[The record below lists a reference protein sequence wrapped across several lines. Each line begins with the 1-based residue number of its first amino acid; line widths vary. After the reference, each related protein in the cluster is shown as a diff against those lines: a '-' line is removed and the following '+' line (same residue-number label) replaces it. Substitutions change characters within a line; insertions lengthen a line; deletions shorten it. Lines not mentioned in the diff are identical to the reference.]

1 MILLRLLIIVLL
13 MIILAQLHKYF
24 TERDAKKENGKEFEI
39 EGFAAYPEAPVA
51 HVPTTPVPTTPVP
64 TTPAPTA
71 ALQVSTAM
79 DSLKLEKPVEAIAA
93 PLKEK
98 DKLNEALESTLKD
111 LKHNPLIKNVYLK
124 MAELE
129 KLGTQALAIKN

>member
-1 MILLRLLIIVLL
+1 

-24 TERDAKKENGKEFEI
+24 TERDAKKANGKEFEI
-39 EGFAAYPEAPVA
+39 EGFADYVPAYEAPVPA
-51 HVPTTPVPTTPVP
+51 PAYEA
-64 TTPAPTA
+64 PAPTA

-79 DSLKLEKPVEAIAA
+79 GSLKLEKPVEAIAA
-93 PLKEK
+93 PLNKK

-129 KLGTQALAIKN
+129 KLGTQALAITN

>member
-1 MILLRLLIIVLL
+1 

-24 TERDAKKENGKEFEI
+24 TERDAKKANGKEFEI
-39 EGFAAYPEAPVA
+39 EGFADYVPAYEAQ
-51 HVPTTPVPTTPVP
+51 VPAPAYEA
-64 TTPAPTA
+64 PAPTA

-79 DSLKLEKPVEAIAA
+79 GSLKLEKPVEAIAA
-93 PLKEK
+93 PLNKK

-129 KLGTQALAIKN
+129 KLGTQALAITN

>member
-1 MILLRLLIIVLL
+1 MILLRTLIVLLL

-24 TERDAKKENGKEFEI
+24 TERDAKKANGKEFEI
-39 EGFAAYPEAPVA
+39 EGFADYVPAYEAQ
-51 HVPTTPVPTTPVP
+51 VPAPAYEA
-64 TTPAPTA
+64 PAPTA

-79 DSLKLEKPVEAIAA
+79 GSLKLEKPVEAIAA
-93 PLKEK
+93 PLNKK

-129 KLGTQALAIKN
+129 KLGTQALAITN

>member
-51 HVPTTPVPTTPVP
+51 PMAPLPMAPLPTA
-64 TTPAPTA
+64 PAPTA

>member
-1 MILLRLLIIVLL
+1 MILLKTLIVLLL

-24 TERDAKKENGKEFEI
+24 TERDAKKANGKEFEI
-39 EGFAAYPEAPVA
+39 EGFADYAAPVPAPAYEAPA
-51 HVPTTPVPTTPVP
+51 PAG
-64 TTPAPTA
+64 PAPNP

-79 DSLKLEKPVEAIAA
+79 SSLKLEKPVEAIVA
-93 PLKEK
+93 PLNKK

-129 KLGTQALAIKN
+129 KLGTQALAITN

>member
-1 MILLRLLIIVLL
+1 MILLRTLIVLLL

-24 TERDAKKENGKEFEI
+24 TERDAKKANGKEFEI
-39 EGFAAYPEAPVA
+39 EGFADYVPAYEAPA
-51 HVPTTPVPTTPVP
+51 YEAPAQVPLPV
-64 TTPAPTA
+64 APTA

-79 DSLKLEKPVEAIAA
+79 GSLKLEKPVEAIAA
-93 PLKEK
+93 PLNKK

-129 KLGTQALAIKN
+129 KLGTQALAIK

>member
-1 MILLRLLIIVLL
+1 MILLRTLIVLLL

-24 TERDAKKENGKEFEI
+24 TERDAKKANGKEFEI
-39 EGFAAYPEAPVA
+39 EGFADYVPAYEAPA
-51 HVPTTPVPTTPVP
+51 QVPLPV
-64 TTPAPTA
+64 APTA

-79 DSLKLEKPVEAIAA
+79 GSLKLEKPVEAIAA
-93 PLKEK
+93 PLNKK

-129 KLGTQALAIKN
+129 KLGTQALAIK